1 MTNIQ
6 NGVMNTN
13 DQILEHIQRGF
24 TDSRM
29 LAREMDMSQEYI
41 RRVVNTLADEGK
53 VNINKSPRGHTYE
66 VV

>member
-1 MTNIQ
+1 
-6 NGVMNTN
+6 MNTN
-13 DQILEHIQRGF
+13 DQILQHIGNGF

-41 RRVVNTLADEGK
+41 RRVVKILADEGK
-53 VNINKSPRGHTYE
+53 VKIIKAPRGHTYE

>member
-1 MTNIQ
+1 MT
-6 NGVMNTN
+6 TN
-13 DQILEHIQRGF
+13 NKILTHIKNGF

-41 RRVVNTLADEGK
+41 RRVVKLLANEGK
-53 VNINKSPRGHTYE
+53 VNIIKAPRGYTYE